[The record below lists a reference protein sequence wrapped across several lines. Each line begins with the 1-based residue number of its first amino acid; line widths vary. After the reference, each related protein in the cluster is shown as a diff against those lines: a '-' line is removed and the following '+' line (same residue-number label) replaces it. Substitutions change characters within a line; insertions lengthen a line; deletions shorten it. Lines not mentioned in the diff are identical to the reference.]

1 MSVSIPSALPH
12 RYRYPRHLLQRFATL
27 LLIAATATVSIQAV
41 KQAQS
46 AEAARVPNIVIILAD
61 DLGYSDLGC
70 YGGEIATPQLDQ
82 LAANGLRFTQFY
94 NTARCWP
101 SRAALLTGYYAQ
113 QVRRDKVPG
122 LPSGSQG
129 QRPAWAKLLP
139 EMLKPFGYRS
149 YISGKW
155 HVDSR
160 PLATGFERSYI
171 LEDQNRFFQPKQL
184 TEDDKPIPSPAANS
198 GYYATVAVAD
208 HAIRCLKDHREQHA
222 EQPFFAYVA
231 FTSPHFP
238 LHALQE
244 DIDRYKDTYTRGWE
258 ATRADR
264 WNRQQSMGL
273 NKGTLSAVERDVGPP
288 YHFPDAFEKL
298 GPEEVNRPLPWGEL
312 TPSQQR
318 FQATK
323 MAIHAAMVDR
333 MDREIGRILDQLR
346 AMNALDNTLICFL
359 SDNGASAEIMVRGD
373 GHDPNA
379 APGSGATHLCLGP
392 GWSNVANTPFRRHK
406 TWVHE
411 GGINTPLV
419 VHWPDGFKAKGEL
432 RHTPGHL
439 IDLVPTVLE
448 ATGAKRLAD
457 PSNPAPPLPGHSLV
471 PAFAR
476 DGIVAHEDLWW
487 EHEGNRAIRKGDWKL
502 VAAKDQPWELFDL
515 TNDRSEAINLAE
527 KRPELVKDLS
537 QQWER
542 RASEFYQLAKA
553 DLPKTADADKPV
565 KQLILP
571 GESFLIA
578 GRPAFILWPEEAKR
592 AKPQPWVFYAPT
604 LAGYPDSHEKWM
616 HEQFLAAGVA
626 VAGID
631 VGEAY
636 GSPAGRE
643 LFSALH
649 DELTAKRGFAKK
661 PCLLG
666 RSRGGLWVT
675 SWAVANPEKV
685 AGIAGIYP
693 VFDFR
698 TYPGL
703 DRAAPAYGLTPAALQ
718 EKLVEHN
725 PIEKVGLLAAK
736 KTPVL
741 FIHGDVDT
749 VVPLKENSAEFVK
762 RYEAAGAK
770 DAAQLIVP
778 AGQGHNFW
786 EGFFRCQELIDFT
799 IKQAKSG
806 AQ

>member
-1 MSVSIPSALPH
+1 MRCNAILWTWIVLSLWLPTTS
-12 RYRYPRHLLQRFATL
+12 L
-27 LLIAATATVSIQAV
+27 AAPA
-41 KQAQS
+41 K
-46 AEAARVPNIVIILAD
+46 PNVLIILAD

-70 YGGEIATPQLDQ
+70 YGGEIATPQLDK
-82 LAANGLRFTQFY
+82 LAADGLRFTQFY

-129 QRPAWAKLLP
+129 NRPAWARLLP
-139 EMLKPFGYRS
+139 EMLRPASYRS

-160 PLATGFERSYI
+160 PLATGFDRSYL

-184 TEDDKPIPSPAANS
+184 TEDDKPIPSPAADS
-198 GYYATVAVAD
+198 GYYATTAVAD
-208 HAIRCLKDHREQHA
+208 HAIRCLQDHRQNYG
-222 EQPFFAYVA
+222 EQPFFSYVA

-238 LHALQE
+238 LHAPQE
-244 DIDRYKDTYTRGWE
+244 DIARYKDTYTAGWE
-258 ATRADR
+258 VLRADR
-264 WNRQQSMGL
+264 WKRQQDIGL
-273 NKGTLSAVERDVGPP
+273 TKGPLSAVERDIGPP
-288 YHFPDAFEKL
+288 YDFPKAFEIL
-298 GPEEVNRPLPWGEL
+298 GPNEVNRPLPWEEM
-312 TPSQQR
+312 TTAQQQ

-323 MAIHAAMVDR
+323 MSIHAAMVDR
-333 MDREIGRILDQLR
+333 MDREIGRVLEQVR
-346 AMNALDNTLICFL
+346 SMKAWENTLICFL

-373 GHDPNA
+373 GHDPDA
-379 APGSGATHLCLGP
+379 PPGSGATHLCLGP
-392 GWSNVANTPFRRHK
+392 GWSTVANTPNRRHK

-411 GGINTPLV
+411 GGISTPLV
-419 VHWPDGFKAKGEL
+419 VHWPAGIKSKGEL

-448 ATGAKRLAD
+448 ITGATRPSD
-457 PSNPAPPLPGHSLV
+457 PANPAPPLPGHSLV

-476 DGIVAHEDLWW
+476 DGVVAHEDLWW
-487 EHEGNRAIRKGDWKL
+487 EHEGHRAIRRGDWKL

-515 TNDRSEAINLAE
+515 VADRAETTNLAE
-527 KRPELVKDLS
+527 KRPELVKDLA

-542 RASEFYQLAKA
+542 RATEFYQLAKA
-553 DLPKTADADKPV
+553 DLPKTADVDKPV

-571 GESFLIA
+571 GESFLVA
-578 GRPAFILWPEEAKR
+578 GRPAFILWPDEAKR
-592 AKPQPWVFYAPT
+592 TKPQPWVFYAPA

-631 VGEAY
+631 VGEGY

-643 LFSALH
+643 LFTAMYN
-649 DELTAKRGFAKK
+649 ELTMRRGFAKK

-675 SWAVANPEKV
+675 SWATANPDKV

-718 EKLVEHN
+718 EKLAEHN
-725 PIEKVGLLAAK
+725 PIEKVGILAAK
-736 KTPVL
+736 KIPV
-741 FIHGDVDT
+741 FIIHGDVDT
-749 VVPLKENSAEFVK
+749 VVPLKENTAEFVK

-770 DAAQLIVP
+770 DAVSIIVP

-799 IKQAKSG
+799 IKQAKAGS
-806 AQ
+806 QP

>member
-1 MSVSIPSALPH
+1 MPVTLCDRSHRLRALRCLSSGKLGWSIL
-12 RYRYPRHLLQRFATL
+12 
-27 LLIAATATVSIQAV
+27 AAVVTFLTTPAA
-41 KQAQS
+41 APAFS
-46 AEAARVPNIVIILAD
+46 AESHRGPNILVILAD

-70 YGGEIATPQLDQ
+70 YGGEIATPQLDA

-113 QVRRDKVPG
+113 QVRRDKVPD

-129 QRPAWAKLLP
+129 KRPAWAKLLP
-139 EMLKPFGYRS
+139 EMLKPAGYRA

-160 PLATGFERSYI
+160 PLATGFDRSYL

-198 GYYATVAVAD
+198 GYYATTAVAD
-208 HAIRCLKDHREQHA
+208 HAIRCLKEHREKHPD
-222 EQPFFAYVA
+222 QPFFSYVA

-238 LHALQE
+238 LHAPQA
-244 DIDRYKDTYTRGWE
+244 DIDRYKDTYHRGWE
-258 ATRADR
+258 VLRAER
-264 WNRQQSMGL
+264 WRRQQDMQL
-273 NKGTLSAVERDVGPP
+273 NTGSLSAVEREVGPP
-288 YHFPDAFEKL
+288 YHFADALEKFGPD
-298 GPEEVNRPLPWGEL
+298 EVNRPIPWNEL
-312 TPSQQR
+312 SPSQQQ
-318 FQATK
+318 FQSTK

-346 AMNALDNTLICFL
+346 AMQVYDNTLICFM
-359 SDNGASAEIMVRGD
+359 SDNGASAEMMVRGD
-373 GHDPNA
+373 GHDRSA

-419 VHWPDGFKAKGEL
+419 VHWPAGIAAKGEL

-439 IDLVPTVLE
+439 IDLVPTVLDV
-448 ATGAKRLAD
+448 AGVKRPSD
-457 PSNPAPPLPGHSLV
+457 PKDPVPPLPGQSLV
-471 PAFAR
+471 PAFKS
-476 DGIVAHEDLWW
+476 DGVVAHEDLWW
-487 EHEGNRAIRKGDWKL
+487 EHEGNRAIRRGQWKL
-502 VAAKDQPWELFDL
+502 VAAKDQPWELFNLADDRAE
-515 TNDRSEAINLAE
+515 TNNLAE
-527 KRPELVKDLS
+527 KQPALVKDLS
-537 QQWER
+537 QLWER
-542 RASEFYQLAKA
+542 RAAEYYQLARA
-553 DLPKTADADKPV
+553 DLPKKAAADQPV
-565 KQLILP
+565 KSLILP
-571 GESFLIA
+571 GESFLVA
-578 GRPAFILWPEEAKR
+578 GRPAFILWPEESKR
-592 AKPQPWVFYAPT
+592 TKPQPWVLYAPT
-604 LAGYPDSHEKWM
+604 LPPYPDSHEKWM

-636 GSPAGRE
+636 GSPASRE
-643 LFSALH
+643 LFTALY
-649 DELTAKRGFAKK
+649 DELTTKHAFAKK

-675 SWAVANPEKV
+675 SWAAANPDKV

-703 DRAAPAYGLTPAALQ
+703 DRAAPAYGLTPAAMQ
-718 EKLVEHN
+718 ERLVEHN
-725 PIEKVGLLAAK
+725 PIEKVGVLAAK
-736 KTPVL
+736 KIPGCI
-741 FIHGDVDT
+741 IHGDMDT
-749 VVPLKENSAEFVK
+749 VVPLKENSAELLK

-770 DAAQLIVP
+770 DSVQLIVP

-806 AQ
+806 I